1 MAEKRRKKHKS
12 SKHSIWKKVMITII
26 ALVGVLI
33 VAIGIVF
40 AKLYSDVS
48 KSAKATYASVERTS
62 TSADRD
68 SEVDLSKKEPFSV
81 LLLGVDTGA
90 LGRTYKGRS
99 DSMMVATVNPNDN
112 KTLLVSLERDTYA
125 TIVGH
130 GTEDKINHAYAF
142 GGAGMS
148 MDTVSNLLDIPIDH
162 YIVINMEGIQQLVDA
177 VGGVDVDNTLKFDY
191 TQDDVTYTYD
201 IGKIHLEGMKA
212 LGYLRMRYDDPEG
225 DYGRQRRQRAVV
237 TAIAKKVLSLD
248 GVTQYKAL
256 LDAMEDN
263 VLTDLTFD
271 QMKQITLDYRD
282 AFKTI
287 DPQQLKGTGFM
298 QDGVSYQRVSEED
311 LKAMQDQLKTEL
323 EINQ

>member
-1 MAEKRRKKHKS
+1 MAERRKKKHQKS
-12 SKHSIWKKVMITII
+12 SIWKKILII
-26 ALVGVLI
+26 VISLVLI
-33 VAIGIVF
+33 LVITGGIVF
-40 AKLYSDVS
+40 AKLYHDVA
-48 KSAKATYASVERTS
+48 KSADATYAKVERTK
-62 TSADRD
+62 TSAGREAD
-68 SEVDLSKKEPFSV
+68 VDLSKKEPFSV

-112 KTLLVSLERDTYA
+112 KTTLVSLERDTYA

-148 MDTVSNLLDIPIDH
+148 MDTVSDLLDIPIDH

-177 VGGVDVDNTLKFDY
+177 VGGVDVNNSLKFDY
-191 TQDDVTYTYD
+191 SQDGKTYNYD

-225 DYGRQRRQRAVV
+225 DYGRQRRQREVV

-271 QMKQITLDYRD
+271 QMKQIALDYRD

-287 DPQQLKGTGFM
+287 DTQQLKGTGFM

-311 LKAMQDQLKTEL
+311 LKALQDQLKTEL
-323 EINQ
+323 EINK

>member
-1 MAEKRRKKHKS
+1 MAEKRKKKHQKS
-12 SKHSIWKKVMITII
+12 SIWKKILII
-26 ALVGVLI
+26 VFSLVLI
-33 VAIGIVF
+33 LVIAGGIVF
-40 AKLYSDVS
+40 AKLYHDVA
-48 KSAKATYASVERTS
+48 KSADATYAKVERTK
-62 TSADRD
+62 TSAGREA
-68 SEVDLSKKEPFSV
+68 EVDLSKKEPFSV
-81 LLLGVDTGA
+81 LMLGVDTGA

-99 DSMMVATVNPNDN
+99 DSMMVATVNPNDQ
-112 KTLLVSLERDTYA
+112 KTTLVSLERDTYA

-177 VGGVDVDNTLKFDY
+177 VGGVDVNNTLKFDY
-191 TQDDVTYTYD
+191 EQDGKTYTYD

-225 DYGRQRRQRAVV
+225 DYGRQRRQREVV

-271 QMKQITLDYRD
+271 QMKQIALDYRD

-287 DPQQLKGTGFM
+287 DTQQLKGTGFM

-311 LKAMQDQLKTEL
+311 LKALQDQLKTEL
-323 EINQ
+323 EINK

>member
-1 MAEKRRKKHKS
+1 MAEKRKKKHQKS
-12 SKHSIWKKVMITII
+12 SIWKKILII
-26 ALVGVLI
+26 VFSLVLI
-33 VAIGIVF
+33 LVSAGGIVF
-40 AKLYSDVS
+40 AKLYHDVA
-48 KSAKATYASVERTS
+48 KSADATYAKVERTK
-62 TSADRD
+62 TSAGREA
-68 SEVDLSKKEPFSV
+68 EVDLSKKEPFSV
-81 LLLGVDTGA
+81 LMLGVDTGA

-99 DSMMVATVNPNDN
+99 DSMMVATVNPNDQ
-112 KTLLVSLERDTYA
+112 KTTLVSLERDTYA

-177 VGGVDVDNTLKFDY
+177 VGGVDVNNTLKFDY
-191 TQDDVTYTYD
+191 EQDGKTYTYD

-225 DYGRQRRQRAVV
+225 DYGRQRRQREVV
-237 TAIAKKVLSLD
+237 TAIAKKVLSLE

-271 QMKQITLDYRD
+271 QMKQIALDYRD
-282 AFKTI
+282 AFKNI
-287 DPQQLKGTGFM
+287 DAQQLKGTGFM

-323 EINQ
+323 EINK

>member
-1 MAEKRRKKHKS
+1 MAEKRKKKHQKS
-12 SKHSIWKKVMITII
+12 SIWKKILII
-26 ALVGVLI
+26 VFSLVLI
-33 VAIGIVF
+33 LVIAGGIVF
-40 AKLYSDVS
+40 AKLYHDVA
-48 KSAKATYASVERTS
+48 KSADATYAKVERTK
-62 TSADRD
+62 TSAGREA
-68 SEVDLSKKEPFSV
+68 EVDLSKKEPFSV
-81 LLLGVDTGA
+81 LMLGVDTGA

-99 DSMMVATVNPNDN
+99 DSMMVATVNPHDQ
-112 KTLLVSLERDTYA
+112 KTTLVSLERDTYA

-130 GTEDKINHAYAF
+130 DGTEDKINHAYAF

-177 VGGVDVDNTLKFDY
+177 VGGVNVNNTLKFDY
-191 TQDDVTYTYD
+191 EQDGKTYAYD

-225 DYGRQRRQRAVV
+225 DYGRQRRQREVV

-271 QMKQITLDYRD
+271 QMKQIALDYRD
-282 AFKTI
+282 AFKNI
-287 DPQQLKGTGFM
+287 DTQQLKGTGFM
-298 QDGVSYQRVSEED
+298 QDGVSYQRVSEEN

-323 EINQ
+323 EINK

>member
-1 MAEKRRKKHKS
+1 MAEKRKKKHQKS
-12 SKHSIWKKVMITII
+12 SIWKKILII
-26 ALVGVLI
+26 VFSLVLI
-33 VAIGIVF
+33 LVIAGGIVF
-40 AKLYSDVS
+40 AKLYHDVA
-48 KSAKATYASVERTS
+48 KSADATYAKVERTK
-62 TSADRD
+62 TSAGREA
-68 SEVDLSKKEPFSV
+68 EVDLSKKEPFSV
-81 LLLGVDTGA
+81 LMLGVDTGA

-99 DSMMVATVNPNDN
+99 DSMMVATVNPNDQ
-112 KTLLVSLERDTYA
+112 KTTLVSLERDTYA

-162 YIVINMEGIQQLVDA
+162 YIVINMEGFQQLVDA
-177 VGGVDVDNTLKFDY
+177 VGGVDVNNTLKFDY
-191 TQDDVTYTYD
+191 TQDGRTDTYD
-201 IGKIHLEGMKA
+201 IGKIHLEGLKA

-225 DYGRQRRQRAVV
+225 DYGRQRRQREVV

-271 QMKQITLDYRD
+271 QMKQIALDYRD

-287 DPQQLKGTGFM
+287 DTQQLKGTGFM

-311 LKAMQDQLKTEL
+311 LKALQDQLKTEL
-323 EINQ
+323 EINK

>member
-1 MAEKRRKKHKS
+1 MAERRKRKPKKS
-12 SKHSIWKKVMITII
+12 SVWKKILII
-26 ALVGVLI
+26 VFSLVLI
-33 VAIGIVF
+33 LVIAGGIVF
-40 AKLYSDVS
+40 AKLYYDVS
-48 KSAKATYASVERTS
+48 KSADATYVKVERTK
-62 TSADRD
+62 TSAGREA
-68 SEVDLSKKEPFSV
+68 EVDLSKKEPFSV
-81 LLLGVDTGA
+81 LMLGVDTGA

-99 DSMMVATVNPNDN
+99 DSMMVATVNPNDQ
-112 KTLLVSLERDTYA
+112 KTTLVSLERDTYA

-177 VGGVDVDNTLKFDY
+177 VGGVDVNNTLKFDY
-191 TQDDVTYTYD
+191 EQDGKTYTYD

-225 DYGRQRRQRAVV
+225 DYGRQRRQREVV

-271 QMKQITLDYRD
+271 QMKQIALDYRD

-287 DPQQLKGTGFM
+287 DTQQLKGTGFM

-311 LKAMQDQLKTEL
+311 LKALQDQLKTEL
-323 EINQ
+323 EINK

>member
-12 SKHSIWKKVMITII
+12 SKRSIWKKVMITII

-48 KSAKATYASVERTS
+48 KSAKATYASVERTA

-177 VGGVDVDNTLKFDY
+177 VGGVDVNNTLKFDF
-191 TQDDVTYTYD
+191 DGNSYD
-201 IGKIHLEGMKA
+201 IGTIHLEGEKA
-212 LGYLRMRYDDPEG
+212 LGYLRMRHDDPEG
-225 DYGRQRRQRAVV
+225 DYGRQRRQREVV
-237 TAIAKKVLSLD
+237 SAIAKKVLSLE

-271 QMKQITLDYRD
+271 QMKQTALDYRD

-298 QDGVSYQRVSEED
+298 QDGVSYQRVSEQD

>member
-1 MAEKRRKKHKS
+1 MAERRKRKHKKS
-12 SKHSIWKKVMITII
+12 SVWKKILII
-26 ALVGVLI
+26 VFSVVLI
-33 VAIGIVF
+33 LVIAGAVVF
-40 AKLYSDVS
+40 AKLYHDVAE
-48 KSAKATYASVERTS
+48 SADATYAKVERTK
-62 TSADRD
+62 TSAGRESD
-68 SEVDLSKKEPFSV
+68 VDLSKKEPFSV

-99 DSMMVATVNPNDN
+99 DSMMVATINPNDN
-112 KTLLVSLERDTYA
+112 KTTLVSLERDTYA

-177 VGGVDVDNTLKFDY
+177 VGGVDVNNSLKFDY
-191 TQDDVTYTYD
+191 SQDGKTYNYD

-225 DYGRQRRQRAVV
+225 DYGRQRRQREVV

-271 QMKQITLDYRD
+271 QMKQIALDYRD

-287 DPQQLKGTGFM
+287 DTQQLKGTGFM

>member
-1 MAEKRRKKHKS
+1 MAERRKRKRKKGS
-12 SKHSIWKKVMITII
+12 VWKKVRII
-26 ALVGVLI
+26 VFSLVLI
-33 VAIGIVF
+33 LVITGGIVF
-40 AKLYSDVS
+40 AKLYHDVA
-48 KSAKATYASVERTS
+48 KSADATYAKVERTK
-62 TSADRD
+62 TSAGREAD
-68 SEVDLSKKEPFSV
+68 VDLSKKEPFSV

-112 KTLLVSLERDTYA
+112 KTTLISLERDTYA

-148 MDTVSNLLDIPIDH
+148 MDTVSDLLDIPIDH

-177 VGGVDVDNTLKFDY
+177 VGGVDVNNSLKFDY
-191 TQDDVTYTYD
+191 SQDGKTYNYD

-225 DYGRQRRQRAVV
+225 DYGRQRRQREVV

-271 QMKQITLDYRD
+271 QMKQIALDYRD

-287 DPQQLKGTGFM
+287 DTRQLKGTGFM

-311 LKAMQDQLKTEL
+311 LKALQDQLKTEL

>member
-1 MAEKRRKKHKS
+1 MAERRKRKPKKS
-12 SKHSIWKKVMITII
+12 SIWKKILII
-26 ALVGVLI
+26 VFSLVLI
-33 VAIGIVF
+33 LVIAGGIVF
-40 AKLYSDVS
+40 AKLYNDVA
-48 KSAKATYASVERTS
+48 KSADATYAKVERTK
-62 TSADRD
+62 TSAGREA
-68 SEVDLSKKEPFSV
+68 EVDLSKKEPFSV
-81 LLLGVDTGA
+81 LMLGVDTGA

-99 DSMMVATVNPNDN
+99 DSIMVATVNPNDQ
-112 KTLLVSLERDTYA
+112 KTTLVSLERDTYA

-177 VGGVDVDNTLKFDY
+177 VGGVDVNNTLKFDY
-191 TQDDVTYTYD
+191 EQDGKTYNYD

-225 DYGRQRRQRAVV
+225 DYGRQRRQREVV

-271 QMKQITLDYRD
+271 QMKQIALDYRD

-287 DPQQLKGTGFM
+287 DTQQLKGTGFM

>member
-1 MAEKRRKKHKS
+1 MAEKRKKKHQKS
-12 SKHSIWKKVMITII
+12 SIWKKILII
-26 ALVGVLI
+26 VFSLVLI
-33 VAIGIVF
+33 LVSAGGIVF
-40 AKLYSDVS
+40 AKLYHDVA
-48 KSAKATYASVERTS
+48 KSADATYAKVERTK
-62 TSADRD
+62 TSAGR
-68 SEVDLSKKEPFSV
+68 EAEIDLSKKEPFSV
-81 LLLGVDTGA
+81 LMLGVDTGA

-99 DSMMVATVNPNDN
+99 DSMMVATVNPNDQ
-112 KTLLVSLERDTYA
+112 KTTLVSLERDTYA

-177 VGGVDVDNTLKFDY
+177 VGGVDVNNTLKFDY
-191 TQDDVTYTYD
+191 EQDGKTYTYD

-225 DYGRQRRQRAVV
+225 DYGRQRRQREVV
-237 TAIAKKVLSLD
+237 TAIAKKVLSLE

-271 QMKQITLDYRD
+271 QMKQIALDYRD
-282 AFKTI
+282 AFKNI
-287 DPQQLKGTGFM
+287 DAQQLKGTGFM

-323 EINQ
+323 EINK

>member
-1 MAEKRRKKHKS
+1 MAERRKRKHKKS
-12 SKHSIWKKVMITII
+12 SVWKKI
-26 ALVGVLI
+26 LVIVFSVVLI
-33 VAIGIVF
+33 LVIAGGIVF
-40 AKLYSDVS
+40 AKLYHDVA
-48 KSAKATYASVERTS
+48 KSADATYAKVERTK
-62 TSADRD
+62 TSAGRESD
-68 SEVDLSKKEPFSV
+68 VDLSKKEPFSV

-112 KTLLVSLERDTYA
+112 KATLVSLERDTYA

-177 VGGVDVDNTLKFDY
+177 VGGVDVNNSLKFDY
-191 TQDDVTYTYD
+191 SQDGKTYNYD

-225 DYGRQRRQRAVV
+225 DYGRQRRQREVV

-271 QMKQITLDYRD
+271 QMKQIALDYRD

-287 DPQQLKGTGFM
+287 DTQQLKGTGFM

>member
-1 MAEKRRKKHKS
+1 MAERRKRKHKKS
-12 SKHSIWKKVMITII
+12 SVWKKVLIIVFSIVLILII
-26 ALVGVLI
+26 AGGV
-33 VAIGIVF
+33 VF
-40 AKLYSDVS
+40 AKLYYDVS
-48 KSAKATYASVERTS
+48 KSADATYAKVERTK
-62 TSADRD
+62 TSAGRESD
-68 SEVDLSKKEPFSV
+68 VDLSEKEPFSV

-99 DSMMVATVNPNDN
+99 DSMMVATVNANNN
-112 KTLLVSLERDTYA
+112 KTTLVSLERDTYA

-177 VGGVDVDNTLKFDY
+177 VGGVDVNNSLKFDY
-191 TQDDVTYTYD
+191 SQDGKTYNYD

-225 DYGRQRRQRAVV
+225 DYGRQRRQREVV

-271 QMKQITLDYRD
+271 QMKQIALDYRD
-282 AFKTI
+282 AFKNI
-287 DPQQLKGTGFM
+287 DTQQLKGTGFI

-323 EINQ
+323 EIKQ

>member
-1 MAEKRRKKHKS
+1 MAERRKRKPKKS
-12 SKHSIWKKVMITII
+12 SVWKKILII
-26 ALVGVLI
+26 VFSLVLI
-33 VAIGIVF
+33 LVIAGGIVF
-40 AKLYSDVS
+40 AKLYYDVS
-48 KSAKATYASVERTS
+48 KSADATYAKVERTK
-62 TSADRD
+62 TSAGREA
-68 SEVDLSKKEPFSV
+68 EVDLSKKEPFSV
-81 LLLGVDTGA
+81 LMLGVDTGA

-99 DSMMVATVNPNDN
+99 DSMMVATVNPNDQ
-112 KTLLVSLERDTYA
+112 KTTLVSLERDTYA

-177 VGGVDVDNTLKFDY
+177 VGGVDVNNTLKFDY
-191 TQDDVTYTYD
+191 EQDGKTYTYD

-225 DYGRQRRQRAVV
+225 DYGRQRRQREVV

-271 QMKQITLDYRD
+271 QMKQIALDYRD
-282 AFKTI
+282 AFKNI
-287 DPQQLKGTGFM
+287 DAQQLKGTGFM

-323 EINQ
+323 EIKQ

>member
-1 MAEKRRKKHKS
+1 MAERRKRKRKKS
-12 SKHSIWKKVMITII
+12 SVWKKILII
-26 ALVGVLI
+26 VFSVVLI
-33 VAIGIVF
+33 LVIAGAVVF
-40 AKLYSDVS
+40 AKLYHDVAE
-48 KSAKATYASVERTS
+48 SADATYAKVERTK
-62 TSADRD
+62 TSAGRESD
-68 SEVDLSKKEPFSV
+68 VDLSKKEPFSV

-112 KTLLVSLERDTYA
+112 KTTLVSLERDTYA

-162 YIVINMEGIQQLVDA
+162 YIAINMEGIQQLVDA
-177 VGGVDVDNTLKFDY
+177 VGGVDVNNTLKFDY
-191 TQDDVTYTYD
+191 EQDGKTYTYD

-225 DYGRQRRQRAVV
+225 DYGRQRRQREVV

-271 QMKQITLDYRD
+271 QMKQIALDYRD
-282 AFKTI
+282 AFKNI
-287 DPQQLKGTGFM
+287 DTQQLKGTGFI

-311 LKAMQDQLKTEL
+311 LKVLQDQLKTEL
-323 EINQ
+323 EIKK

>member
-1 MAEKRRKKHKS
+1 MAERRKRKPKKS
-12 SKHSIWKKVMITII
+12 SIWKKILII
-26 ALVGVLI
+26 VFSLVLI
-33 VAIGIVF
+33 LVIAGGIVF
-40 AKLYSDVS
+40 AKLYNDVA
-48 KSAKATYASVERTS
+48 KSADATYAKVERTK
-62 TSADRD
+62 TSAGRESD
-68 SEVDLSKKEPFSV
+68 VDLSKKEPFSV

-99 DSMMVATVNPNDN
+99 DSMMVATVNPNDK
-112 KTLLVSLERDTYA
+112 KTTLVSLERDTYA

-177 VGGVDVDNTLKFDY
+177 VGGVDVNNSLKFDY
-191 TQDDVTYTYD
+191 SQDGKTYTYD

-225 DYGRQRRQRAVV
+225 DYGRQRRQREVV
-237 TAIAKKVLSLD
+237 TAIAKKVLSLE

-256 LDAMEDN
+256 LDAMADN

-271 QMKQITLDYRD
+271 QMKQIALDYRD
-282 AFKTI
+282 AFKNI
-287 DPQQLKGTGFM
+287 DAQQLKGTGFM

-311 LKAMQDQLKTEL
+311 LKALQDQLKTEL

>member
-1 MAEKRRKKHKS
+1 MAEKRKKKYQKS
-12 SKHSIWKKVMITII
+12 SIWKKILII
-26 ALVGVLI
+26 VFSLVLI
-33 VAIGIVF
+33 LVIAGGIVF
-40 AKLYSDVS
+40 AKLYHDVA
-48 KSAKATYASVERTS
+48 KSADATYAKVERTK
-62 TSADRD
+62 TSAGREA
-68 SEVDLSKKEPFSV
+68 EVDLSKKEPFSV
-81 LLLGVDTGA
+81 LMLGVDTGA

-99 DSMMVATVNPNDN
+99 DSMMVATVNPNDK
-112 KTLLVSLERDTYA
+112 KTTLVSLERDTYA

-177 VGGVDVDNTLKFDY
+177 VGGVDVNNTLKFDY
-191 TQDDVTYTYD
+191 EQDGKTYTYD

-225 DYGRQRRQRAVV
+225 DYGRQRRQREVV

-271 QMKQITLDYRD
+271 QMKQIALDYRD
-282 AFKTI
+282 AFKNI
-287 DPQQLKGTGFM
+287 DTQQLKGTGFM

-311 LKAMQDQLKTEL
+311 LKALQDQLKTEL
-323 EINQ
+323 EINK

>member
-1 MAEKRRKKHKS
+1 MAERRKRKHKKS
-12 SKHSIWKKVMITII
+12 SVWKKI
-26 ALVGVLI
+26 LVIVFSVVLI
-33 VAIGIVF
+33 LVIAGGIVF
-40 AKLYSDVS
+40 AKLYHDVA
-48 KSAKATYASVERTS
+48 KSADATYAKVERTK
-62 TSADRD
+62 TSAGRESD
-68 SEVDLSKKEPFSV
+68 VDLSKKEPFSV

-112 KTLLVSLERDTYA
+112 KTTLVSLERDTYA

-130 GTEDKINHAYAF
+130 GSEDKINHAYAF

-177 VGGVDVDNTLKFDY
+177 VGGVDVNNSLKFDY
-191 TQDDVTYTYD
+191 SQDGKTYNYD

-225 DYGRQRRQRAVV
+225 DYGRQRRQREVV

-263 VLTDLTFD
+263 VLTDLTFN
-271 QMKQITLDYRD
+271 QMKQIALDYRD

-287 DPQQLKGTGFM
+287 DTQQLKGTGFM

>member
-1 MAEKRRKKHKS
+1 MAEKRKKKHQKS
-12 SKHSIWKKVMITII
+12 SIWKKILII
-26 ALVGVLI
+26 VFSLVLI
-33 VAIGIVF
+33 LVIAGGIVF
-40 AKLYSDVS
+40 AKLYHDVA
-48 KSAKATYASVERTS
+48 KSADATYAKVERTK
-62 TSADRD
+62 TSAGREA
-68 SEVDLSKKEPFSV
+68 EVDLSKKEPFSV
-81 LLLGVDTGA
+81 LMLGVDTGA

-99 DSMMVATVNPNDN
+99 DSMMVATVNPNDK
-112 KTLLVSLERDTYA
+112 KTTLVSLERDTYA

-177 VGGVDVDNTLKFDY
+177 VGGVDVNNTLKFDY
-191 TQDDVTYTYD
+191 TQDGRTDTYD
-201 IGKIHLEGMKA
+201 IGKIHLEGLKA

-225 DYGRQRRQRAVV
+225 DYGRQRRQREVV

-263 VLTDLTFD
+263 VLTDLTFN
-271 QMKQITLDYRD
+271 QMKQIALDYRD
-282 AFKTI
+282 AFKNI
-287 DPQQLKGTGFM
+287 DTQQLKGTGFM

-311 LKAMQDQLKTEL
+311 LKALQDQLKTEL
-323 EINQ
+323 EINK